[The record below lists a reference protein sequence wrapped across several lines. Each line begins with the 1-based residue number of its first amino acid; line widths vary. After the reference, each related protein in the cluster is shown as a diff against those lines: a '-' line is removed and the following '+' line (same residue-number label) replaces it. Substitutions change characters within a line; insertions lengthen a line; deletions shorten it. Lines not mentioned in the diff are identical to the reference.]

1 MEAEAAKHVT
11 DHGSDHVTTR
21 AMADADSVIS
31 KRLVV
36 FRNVEELQ
44 KKNAELLGVVRE
56 MSEAQLV
63 EEKTAELKA
72 ELDSVR
78 TEVEELREAR
88 RRQEVLADN
97 LIVQRDMYKSM
108 AEAKETAPPPATSGM
123 APPTATSTPGAPL

>member
-1 MEAEAAKHVT
+1 M
-11 DHGSDHVTTR
+11 
-21 AMADADSVIS
+21 
-31 KRLVV
+31 V

-56 MSEAQLV
+56 MSGAQEKAEAQLV

-123 APPTATSTPGAPL
+123 APPTATSTPGAPLSGSRYEIFSPTFFHNRWLPYNQARSDF